1 MDHRMAPGKVRGPR
15 ASGSSR
21 SLSVLEAGSVLSRF
35 NRILPNPL
43 GLFGVFRHSQTDSNN
58 RSPGGAIHTQAY
70 VLGNSTRNPQ
80 GVIICDIL
88 GLNRSRQTVDG
99 DRGSARKEHSMTR
112 TQSGLVLVLT
122 LVLGAS
128 FISAAIAQEE
138 SRRRSGR
145 GFSRSSLIGLLG
157 LEQVQKEMKLNEE
170 QVATVKTIVES
181 ASAEMREQYGAL
193 REMEDW
199 QKRMEK
205 MAEIRDEF
213 DGKVREQLRDVVPRE
228 QMMRLYQIR
237 MQVRAV
243 VDSLANT
250 WVARRLELTD
260 GQKEKVAQIDKEMQ
274 SARSELFA
282 SMRDA
287 SAEQRGEIFQ
297 KFRQIVSN
305 ADEKA
310 LTVLTAAQRDA
321 FEEMKGEKI
330 ELQFPQ
336 RR

>member
-1 MDHRMAPGKVRGPR
+1 M
-15 ASGSSR
+15 
-21 SLSVLEAGSVLSRF
+21 
-35 NRILPNPL
+35 I
-43 GLFGVFRHSQTDSNN
+43 
-58 RSPGGAIHTQAY
+58 
-70 VLGNSTRNPQ
+70 
-80 GVIICDIL
+80 
-88 GLNRSRQTVDG
+88 
-99 DRGSARKEHSMTR
+99 R
-112 TQSGLVLVLT
+112 TNKWLVLVLT

-250 WVARRLELTD
+250 WVARRLELTY
-260 GQKEKVAQIDKEMQ
+260 GQKEKVAQIDKETQ
-274 SARSELFA
+274 SARYELFA

-297 KFRQIVSN
+297 KFRQIGSN

-310 LTVLTAAQRDA
+310 LKVLTAAQRDA